1 MMDVCKRAIL
11 TANLVVLMLALPARA
26 QLQVGENASMN
37 LNANLS
43 FGYNGDY
50 SNLGGSDHSLSPAG
64 NADLS
69 GYYYNPNFLSFDI
82 QPFFG
87 QSRTNSNSRSVFQS
101 SGVGASA
108 AIFSGSAFPGT
119 ITYSKF
125 YNSSGQFD
133 VPGQANLTTRDN
145 GQNLGFAWGLHL
157 PDYPNINVQF
167 MDGDNNSSFFGTSS
181 NAVVHAKSFGVHA
194 SHTLDGFNLIGGYQY
209 SSTFA
214 ETPEF
219 LVGEPSSVSSKSV
232 GNTFDAGV
240 SHRLPF
246 HGSASAAFSRSDVSA
261 EESSDG
267 SRYSGTIDTAM
278 GGADFQP
285 VRNLDTGVN
294 VQYTNNLTGMLYQ
307 SYVQSGTVLPA
318 TALNY
323 ATDSLDVNSHASYLL
338 PNQHLTFTVN
348 TDHRQQ
354 TIVGSII
361 TSDTFNEVV
370 TYGNEFFGGFLNA
383 VAGVTQTLE
392 NTAQSSSSK
401 GMFDSVSYQ
410 RQVKGFSASGSFNY
424 SRNTQTVIIGLTTS
438 GYGYSGGIG
447 RKLSP
452 YSYVSFNAVGTKST
466 YSNEAGA
473 ANSGHAYTGG
483 FTMKR
488 FSLNGS
494 YSDSQ
499 GLSILT
505 PTGLTTVTTP
515 IVSPLQSVAFGGKS
529 YSFGA
534 STTPRRGLVLS
545 AAYSDAKSNTAAS
558 SAFSENTT
566 RLLNGMLQYKVRQL
580 WITGGYLR
588 LQQGFTITGQP
599 PMSDSSFFVGITRWF
614 KFF

>member
-11 TANLVVLMLALPARA
+11 TASLAVLTLALPARA

-50 SNLGGSDHSLSPAG
+50 NNLGGSDHSLSPAG

-69 GYYYNPNFLSFDI
+69 GFYYNPNFLSFDI

-87 QSRTNSNSRSVFQS
+87 QSRTNSTSNSVFQS

-108 AIFSGSAFPGT
+108 SIFSGSAFPGT

-125 YNSSGQFD
+125 FNSSGQFD

-167 MDGDNNSSFFGTSS
+167 MDSDTNSSVFGTST
-181 NAVVHAKSFGVHA
+181 NAKVHAKSFGVHA
-194 SHTLDGFNLIGGYQY
+194 THTLAGFNLNGGYQY
-209 SSTFA
+209 TSTFA
-214 ETPEF
+214 DTPEF
-219 LVGEPSSVSSKSV
+219 LVGGESSVSSKSL
-232 GNTFDAGV
+232 GNTFDVGAA
-240 SHRLPF
+240 HRLPF
-246 HGSASAAFSRSDVSA
+246 RGSASVAFSRSDVSA
-261 EESSDG
+261 TESIDG
-267 SRYSGTIDTAM
+267 SHYSGTIDTAT

-285 VRNLDTGVN
+285 ARNLDLGVN
-294 VQYTNNLTGMLYQ
+294 TQYTNNLTGMLYQ
-307 SYVQSGTVLPA
+307 SYVVSGAVLPA
-318 TALNY
+318 TTLNY

-338 PNQHLTFTVN
+338 EKLHLTFTAN
-348 TDHRQQ
+348 ADHRQQ
-354 TIVGSII
+354 TIVGAVVSA
-361 TSDTFNEVV
+361 DTFNEMV
-370 TYGNEFFGGFLNA
+370 TYGNEFFGGFVNA
-383 VAGVTQTLE
+383 VIGVTQTLE

-401 GMFDSVSYQ
+401 GMFGSLSYQ
-410 RQVKGFSASGSFNY
+410 RQVMGFSATGSFNY
-424 SRNTQTVIIGLTTS
+424 SRNTQTVVIGLTSS
-438 GYGYSGGIG
+438 GYGYSAGVG

-452 YSYVSFNAVGTKST
+452 YTYVSFNATGTKST

-473 ANSGHAYTGG
+473 ENSGHAYSSSLS
-483 FTMKR
+483 MKR
-488 FSLNGS
+488 FSINGS
-494 YSDSQ
+494 YAESTGISF
-499 GLSILT
+499 LT
-505 PTGLTTVTTP
+505 PNGLTTVTTP
-515 IVSPLQSVAFGGKS
+515 IVSPLQTVTFGGKS
-529 YSFGA
+529 YAFGA

-545 AAYSDAKSNTAAS
+545 AAYSDAKSNTEAS
-558 SAFSENTT
+558 SAFSNNTT
-566 RLLNGMLQYKVRQL
+566 RLLNGMVQYKVRQL